1 MSKRKTDDNTLTDK
15 IEDRVHDW
23 LSRQGYPLEFRTAA
37 VFSKAGF
44 QVQQGEYVSDTRSDK
59 LREIDILADAPRK
72 HVDQPARI
80 CYVVGCKWTKE
91 KPWVI
96 FTSSNKVMAGVAISQ
111 TIASELGRL
120 LLWAAAGDSRL
131 NSTRTFE
138 ACDKPGFGGR
148 QAFSDGSDM
157 VFSSLQSVVSA
168 AKAKADNWN
177 KRLEHEQS
185 LTHNI
190 LPRIGVIL
198 LPVIVIEGRLFEARL
213 SGSDLLIEEV
223 RSSRVHWRGSET
235 WEQIAT
241 VDIVTADYLEEFLS
255 CRVSEA
261 NTICEALQT
270 YYDSLQSCCDHFDL
284 GEFEITQGPRGFLD
298 VPVLLNRLGN
308 VLATR
313 RALTPAGGK

>member
-1 MSKRKTDDNTLTDK
+1 MSRRKSDDNTPTDR

-44 QVQQGEYVSDTRSDK
+44 QVRQGEYVSETRSDK
-59 LREIDILADAPRK
+59 VREIDILADAPRR

-80 CYVVGCKWTKE
+80 CYVVECKWTKE
-91 KPWVI
+91 KPWII
-96 FTSSNKVMAGVAISQ
+96 FTSSDKVMAGVAISQ

-148 QAFSDGSDM
+148 QAFSDGIDM
-157 VFSSLQSVVSA
+157 VFSALQSVVSA
-168 AKAKADNWN
+168 AKAKGDNWN

-185 LTHNI
+185 LTQDI
-190 LPRIGVIL
+190 LPRVGVIL

-213 SGSDLLIEEV
+213 SGSDLVIEEV
-223 RSSRVHWRGSET
+223 SSSRVHWRGSET
-235 WEQIAT
+235 WEHIAT
-241 VDIVTADYLEEFLS
+241 VDIVTADYLEEFVS

-261 NTICEALQT
+261 NTVCEALQT
-270 YYDSLQSCCDHFDL
+270 YYDSLRSCCEHFDL
-284 GEFEITQGPRGFLD
+284 GKFEITPGPRGFLD
-298 VPVLLNRLGN
+298 VPSLLKRLSH
-308 VLATR
+308 VLAVR
-313 RALTPAGGK
+313 RGVTPTGEK